1 MTEIVL
7 ITDIYKLREQ
17 KEKELKFYR
26 DQLQKLMIKLDLMQR
41 EVNLTNHI
49 IDLIQ
54 QEKVESLS
62 KLIADKRS

>member
-26 DQLQKLMIKLDLMQR
+26 DQLQKLMIKLDLVQR